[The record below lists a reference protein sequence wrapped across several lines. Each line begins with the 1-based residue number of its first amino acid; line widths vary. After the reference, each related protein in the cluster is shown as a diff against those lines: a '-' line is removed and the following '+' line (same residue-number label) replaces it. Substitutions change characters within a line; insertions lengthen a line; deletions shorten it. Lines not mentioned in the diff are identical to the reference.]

1 MLRRSKIKVNKV
13 ITMKTEISL
22 APAADMVIENVLR
35 PAMVNELTRPVQA
48 ARRIDAAPDAVR
60 LNILARR
67 QQRWDRRAARA

>member
-1 MLRRSKIKVNKV
+1 MLRRSKPKVNKA

-35 PAMVNELTRPVQA
+35 PAMVNEVTRPMPA
-48 ARRIDAAPDAVR
+48 ARRAETAPEAVR

-67 QQRWDRRAARA
+67 QARWDRRAARA